1 MTRQGILFTFN
12 GSKLSVYQKTGSHFF
27 DSRVCVSTLFPIT
40 AMPIYEYQ
48 SSSPGNACLKCRR
61 PFEVLQIGMKKPLR
75 RCPSCGKPVKRV
87 LSRCHAAVTE
97 HSEEDRRVK
106 RSIKEYESSGMWSH
120 AAELADKH
128 AEKKKDG
135 ALRLRAL
142 DNYRKAGYDAD
153 SLAKHA
159 ETSND

>member
-1 MTRQGILFTFN
+1 
-12 GSKLSVYQKTGSHFF
+12 
-27 DSRVCVSTLFPIT
+27 
-40 AMPIYEYQ
+40 MPIYEYQ
-48 SSSPGNACLKCRR
+48 ASSPTKACGKCRH
-61 PFEVLQIGMKKPLR
+61 PFEVLQVGTEKPLKK
-75 RCPSCGKPVKRV
+75 CPSCSGPVKRI

-97 HSEEDRRVK
+97 YSDEDRRVK
-106 RSIKEYESSGMWSH
+106 HRIKEYESSGMWSH

-128 AEKKKDG
+128 AEKRKDR
-135 ALRLRAL
+135 ALRARAL